1 MSMILLFLK
10 SKQWDMSPNLRV
22 ITSEIDRLVNELDIV
37 CNEVMLEDIK
47 QQIHALVELI
57 NERMD

>member
-1 MSMILLFLK
+1 MILLFLK